1 MSLLSLGVLA
11 SSRKEN
17 EFRLPLH
24 PGHLDRIAPDVRA
37 KIFLEEGYGSRFGV
51 GDDAL
56 RPLVGGLRSREQL
69 LDECDVLLLPKPM
82 HEDVAQLRQGQVLW
96 GWPHCVQDERMT
108 QLAIDRRLS
117 LIAWEA
123 MNHWTSTG
131 AFSVHVFHKNN
142 ELAGYCSVLHALQ
155 LGGLT
160 GSYGRR
166 MRAVV
171 ISFGATARGAVTGL
185 GAMGI
190 SDVTVLTQRAAAAVA
205 SPMPSVVMGHF
216 AEREDDPSRLEAL
229 TGSGR
234 VPLAEYLAGFDVIVN
249 CIRQDTDAP
258 LTFVTEEEL
267 ALFRPGTFFVDVSC
281 DEGMGFE
288 WARPTTFEDPMP
300 AVGPGCHYY
309 GVDHSPS
316 HLWNSATWEISEA
329 LLPYLRKVLSG
340 PAAWDGDA
348 TVKNAI
354 EIRDGVVLNPKILS
368 FQKRSAVY
376 PHAVEVPAAAPPT
389 APVLPPAPKET
400 ASKDGVTSPAGASP
414 GGRSSAR

>member
-24 PGHLDRIAPDVRA
+24 PDHLDRIAPDLRA
-37 KIFLEEGYGSRFGV
+37 KMFLEEGYGERFGV
-51 GDDAL
+51 ADDTL
-56 RPLVGGLRSREQL
+56 RPLVGGVRSRGRL
-69 LDECDVLLLPKPM
+69 LAECDVLLLPKPM
-82 HEDVAQLRQGQVLW
+82 HEDVAQLREGQVLW

-108 QLAIDRRLS
+108 QLGIDRRLT

-142 ELAGYCSVLHALQ
+142 ELAGYSSVLHALQ
-155 LGGLT
+155 LSGLT

-166 MRAVV
+166 LRAVV

-185 GAMGI
+185 GAMGV

-216 AEREDDPSRLEAL
+216 AERADDPSRLEAL
-229 TGSGR
+229 TGLGP
-234 VPLAEYLAGFDVIVN
+234 VPLAEHLAGFDIVVN
-249 CIRQDTDAP
+249 CVRQDTDAP
-258 LTFVTEEEL
+258 LTFVTDEEL
-267 ALFRPGTFFVDVSC
+267 ARFRPGTLFVDVSC
-281 DEGMGFE
+281 DEGMGFA
-288 WARPTTFEDPMP
+288 WARPTTFEDPMTT
-300 AVGPGCHYY
+300 VGPGCHYY

-329 LLPYLRKVLSG
+329 LLPYLGKVMSG
-340 PAAWDGDA
+340 PASWAGDA
-348 TVKNAI
+348 TVRNAI
-354 EIRDGVVLNPKILS
+354 EIRDGVVRNPKILS
-368 FQKRSAVY
+368 FQRRTAEY
-376 PHAVEVPAAAPPT
+376 PHRTAEKAA
-389 APVLPPAPKET
+389 
-400 ASKDGVTSPAGASP
+400 
-414 GGRSSAR
+414 